1 MIASSNVKD
10 IIKNKNVNNFI
21 DDSLEKYK
29 SDPSFKKILNIFNVI
44 KKNFIRFADFVMKL
58 FVILQL

>member
-1 MIASSNVKD
+1 MIQKNNDIFVIASNNVKD

-29 SDPSFKKILNIFNVI
+29 SDPSFKKILNIFNE
-44 KKNFIRFADFVMKL
+44 F
-58 FVILQL
+58 